1 MYLACRHIK
10 PGGEQCKSPALKGHA
25 FCYYHARLHST
36 TKLGVTDDVTLPIPE
51 DSRAIQ
57 ESLGRLFQGILTSRI
72 DSKKA
77 AQLLWGLQIAS
88 NNLPRKP
95 RPDPKSVP
103 SVTRNKDGVELA
115 PVLNVCDPITECSRC
130 KDAKTCDRFFD
141 FDALAGLKKKD
152 EVGDDEDK
160 PKRPTWELDAKGEVV
175 CKNSEGEIIDPAP
188 YLQSEIDA
196 VKQLDEDED
205 DEDDDDD
212 DGMDRKDV
220 LESLR
225 FSQQM
230 KKTLELEE

>member
-1 MYLACRHIK
+1 MR
-10 PGGEQCKSPALKGHA
+10 SHA
-25 FCYYHARLHST
+25 FCYFHARLHST
-36 TKLGVTDDVTLPIPE
+36 TSVTVDFTLSLPE

-57 ESLGRLFQGILTSRI
+57 ESLGKLFQALLTSRI

-88 NNLPRKP
+88 SNLPRKP

-130 KDAKTCDRFFD
+130 DKAETGDRFFD
-141 FDALAGLKKKD
+141 FDALVGLKKPD
-152 EVGDDEDK
+152 
-160 PKRPTWELDAKGEVV
+160 
-175 CKNSEGEIIDPAP
+175 S
-188 YLQSEIDA
+188 
-196 VKQLDEDED
+196 DED
-205 DEDDDDD
+205 DEDEEKPVAERPPCVNEQGEIVVVDEYRRQNGIRRIDDEDHKEVDDDE
-212 DGMDRKDV
+212 DGMDRKDL

>member
-1 MYLACRHIK
+1 MR
-10 PGGEQCKSPALKGHA
+10 SHA
-25 FCYYHARLHST
+25 FCYFHARLHST
-36 TKLGVTDDVTLPIPE
+36 TKLSATDDVTLPLPE

-57 ESLGRLFQGILTSRI
+57 ESLCKVFQAILTSRI

-88 NNLPRKP
+88 SNLPRKP

-115 PVLNVCDPITECSRC
+115 PALDVCDPITECSRC
-130 KDAKTCDRFFD
+130 KKAETCDRFFD
-141 FDALAGLKKKD
+141 FDALAGLKKPD
-152 EVGDDEDK
+152 SDEDK
-160 PKRPTWELDAKGEVV
+160 PKRPICELDAKGEIVY
-175 CKNSEGEIIDPAP
+175 KNAEGEIVDPLP
-188 YLQSEIDA
+188 YLQSKIDA
-196 VKQLDEDED
+196 MKQLDEDED
-205 DEDDDDD
+205 DEDDDD

-225 FSQQM
+225 FSRRM